1 MSNENKDLLNEVFA
15 GDAMSVVNLDE
26 NSTGVDK
33 VADSNTASEVAPTP
47 VTVKNV
53 SKKVDIP
60 TGVEPQK
67 TIIGAST
74 IISGDISS
82 GDILE
87 IEGKVTGNISGDLAV
102 SVGNEVVG
110 DISGDSVR
118 VSAKIKGNIEGVT
131 TVTIEE
137 GSVVTGNIS
146 GNQIYIHGAV
156 KGNISAEDSISLTA
170 TGVVVGDIEAGSVSM
185 DPGAVIKGNFAVKGE
200 TDPDMSIFD

>member
-33 VADSNTASEVAPTP
+33 VADSNAVSEVAPTP

-53 SKKVDIP
+53 SKKVDVP

-67 TIIGAST
+67 TVIGAST

>member
-47 VTVKNV
+47 VTAKNV
-53 SKKVDIP
+53 SKKVDVP
-60 TGVEPQK
+60 TGVDPQK
-67 TIIGAST
+67 TVIGAST

>member
-15 GDAMSVVNLDE
+15 GDVMSVVNLDE

-33 VADSNTASEVAPTP
+33 VADSNAASEVAPTP

-53 SKKVDIP
+53 SKKVDVP

-67 TIIGAST
+67 TVIGAST

>member
-1 MSNENKDLLNEVFA
+1 MGLIA
-15 GDAMSVVNLDE
+15 
-26 NSTGVDK
+26 
-33 VADSNTASEVAPTP
+33 
-47 VTVKNV
+47 
-53 SKKVDIP
+53 
-60 TGVEPQK
+60 
-67 TIIGAST
+67 
-74 IISGDISS
+74 
-82 GDILE
+82 
-87 IEGKVTGNISGDLAV
+87 
-102 SVGNEVVG
+102 GNEVVG

>member
-15 GDAMSVVNLDE
+15 GDVMSVVNLDE

-33 VADSNTASEVAPTP
+33 VADSNAASEVAPTP

-53 SKKVDIP
+53 SKKVDVP

-67 TIIGAST
+67 TVIGAST

-185 DPGAVIKGNFAVKGE
+185 DPGAVIKGNFAVKGG

>member
-26 NSTGVDK
+26 NSAGADK
-33 VADSNTASEVAPTP
+33 VAADETASEVASTP
-47 VTVKNV
+47 VTVKDV
-53 SKKVDIP
+53 SKKVEVP

-67 TIIGAST
+67 TVIGAST
-74 IISGDISS
+74 IISGDITS

-102 SVGNEVVG
+102 SVGSEVIG
-110 DISGDSVR
+110 DVTGDSVR
-118 VSAKIKGNIEGVT
+118 VSAKIRGNVEGVT

-146 GNQIYIHGAV
+146 GNQVYIHGAV
-156 KGNISAEDSISLTA
+156 KGNISAEDSISLAA

-185 DPGAVIKGNFAVKGE
+185 DPGAIIKGNFAVKGE
-200 TDPDMSIFD
+200 TDPDMTIFD

>member
-15 GDAMSVVNLDE
+15 GDTMSVVNLDE

-53 SKKVDIP
+53 SKKVDVP

-67 TIIGAST
+67 TVIGAST

-156 KGNISAEDSISLTA
+156 KGNISAEDSISLAA

>member
-53 SKKVDIP
+53 SKKVDVP

-67 TIIGAST
+67 TVIGAST

-131 TVTIEE
+131 TVTIED

>member
-15 GDAMSVVNLDE
+15 GDTMSVVNLDE

-53 SKKVDIP
+53 SKKVDVP

-67 TIIGAST
+67 TVIGAST

-156 KGNISAEDSISLTA
+156 KGNISAEDSILLAA

>member
-15 GDAMSVVNLDE
+15 GDVMSVVNLDE

-33 VADSNTASEVAPTP
+33 VADSNAASEVASTP

-53 SKKVDIP
+53 SKKVDAP

-67 TIIGAST
+67 TVIGAST

>member
-53 SKKVDIP
+53 SKKVDVP

-67 TIIGAST
+67 TVIGAST

-156 KGNISAEDSISLTA
+156 KGNISAVQSLL
-170 TGVVVGDIEAGSVSM
+170 SL
-185 DPGAVIKGNFAVKGE
+185 
-200 TDPDMSIFD
+200 

>member
-15 GDAMSVVNLDE
+15 GDVMSVVNLDE

-53 SKKVDIP
+53 SKKVDVP

-67 TIIGAST
+67 TVIGAST

>member
-15 GDAMSVVNLDE
+15 GDTMSVVDLDE

-53 SKKVDIP
+53 SKKVDVP

-67 TIIGAST
+67 TVIGAST

-156 KGNISAEDSISLTA
+156 KGNISAEDSISLAA

>member
-15 GDAMSVVNLDE
+15 GDTMSVVNLDE

-53 SKKVDIP
+53 SKTVDVP

-67 TIIGAST
+67 TVIGAST

-156 KGNISAEDSISLTA
+156 KGNISAEDSIALAA

>member
-15 GDAMSVVNLDE
+15 GDTMSVVNLDE

-53 SKKVDIP
+53 SKKVDVP

-67 TIIGAST
+67 TVIGAST

-156 KGNISAEDSISLTA
+156 KGNISAEDSIALAA

>member
-15 GDAMSVVNLDE
+15 GDTMSVVDLDE

-53 SKKVDIP
+53 SKKVDVP
-60 TGVEPQK
+60 TGVEPHK
-67 TIIGAST
+67 TVIGAST

-156 KGNISAEDSISLTA
+156 KGNISAEDSISLAA

>member
-15 GDAMSVVNLDE
+15 GDTMSVVNLDE

-53 SKKVDIP
+53 SKKVDVP

-67 TIIGAST
+67 TVIGAST

-156 KGNISAEDSISLTA
+156 KGNISAEDSIALTA

>member
-53 SKKVDIP
+53 SKNVDVP

-67 TIIGAST
+67 TVIGAST

>member
-53 SKKVDIP
+53 SKKVDVP

-67 TIIGAST
+67 TVIGAST

-118 VSAKIKGNIEGVT
+118 VSARIKGNIEGVT

>member
-15 GDAMSVVNLDE
+15 RDAMSVVNLDE

-33 VADSNTASEVAPTP
+33 VADSNAASEVAPTP

-53 SKKVDIP
+53 SKKVDVP

-67 TIIGAST
+67 TVIGAST

>member
-1 MSNENKDLLNEVFA
+1 MSNENKDLLSEVFA
-15 GDAMSVVNLDE
+15 GDVMSVVNLE
-26 NSTGVDK
+26 EGA
-33 VADSNTASEVAPTP
+33 AD
-47 VTVKNV
+47 V
-53 SKKVDIP
+53 SKTEDVVPTKETTSMPAAKDTPKKVGVP

-67 TIIGAST
+67 TVIGAST
-74 IISGDISS
+74 IISGDITS

-118 VSAKIKGNIEGVT
+118 VSAKIKGNVEGVT

-146 GNQIYIHGAV
+146 GNQVYIHGAV
-156 KGNISAEDSISLTA
+156 KGNISAEDSISLAA

-200 TDPDMSIFD
+200 TDPDMTIFD

>member
-53 SKKVDIP
+53 SKKVDVP